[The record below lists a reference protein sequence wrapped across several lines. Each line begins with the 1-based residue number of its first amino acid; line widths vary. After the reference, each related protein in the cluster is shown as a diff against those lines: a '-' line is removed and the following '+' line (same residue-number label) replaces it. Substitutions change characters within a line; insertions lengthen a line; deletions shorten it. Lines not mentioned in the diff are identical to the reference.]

1 VPGAAPQLTREQELK
16 AAFRKARM
24 SQRAHRV
31 LYVLLYDLAQW
42 NTAMILPER
51 QPKSL
56 ATLATKCDMSVRNL
70 KRALLEL
77 DELGWVER
85 TPHPGRG
92 LTTTYQ
98 LRVGMDAAPKSRT
111 AMTDAER
118 ARRYRERKKAG
129 QKTVTDDPSDE
140 PGSGPDSRDA
150 SRICGVIR
158 HGAERDDFAGQR
170 GRAAVRDGRDEGE
183 GFGVADETI
192 PMAAERLTVTIA
204 GRKWPALVCLGC
216 GSPVAEVVAFDGC
229 HATCEPGP
237 ESERMGA

>member
-1 VPGAAPQLTREQELK
+1 
-16 AAFRKARM
+16 M

-42 NTAMILPER
+42 NTAVILPER
-51 QPKSL
+51 QPKSH

-98 LRVGMDAAPKSRT
+98 LQVGMDAAPKRRT

-129 QKTVTDDPSDE
+129 QETVTADSAEDPE
-140 PGSGPDSRDA
+140 SGPDSRDA

-158 HGAERDDFAGQR
+158 HGAKSDEFAGQS
-170 GRAAVRDGRDEGE
+170 GHAAVRDRRDEGE
-183 GFGVADETI
+183 GVRVADESL
-192 PMAAERLTVTIA
+192 PSPAEPLTLTIA
-204 GRKWPALVCLGC
+204 GVKWPAILCRGC
-216 GSPVAEVVAFDGC
+216 GSPVAEIVAFDGC
-229 HATCEPGP
+229 HATCEPGS